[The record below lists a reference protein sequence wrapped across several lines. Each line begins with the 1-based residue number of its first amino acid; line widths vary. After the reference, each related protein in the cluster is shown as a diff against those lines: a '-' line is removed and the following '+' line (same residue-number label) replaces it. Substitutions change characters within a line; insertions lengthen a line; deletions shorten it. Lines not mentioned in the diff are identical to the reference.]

1 MSYSVIYKRFCV
13 ILDNSKLNKILRK
26 SPYMNMDISSKKLKD
41 AKFVLQKILVH
52 FRENVFSVKDLIR
65 RK

>member
-1 MSYSVIYKRFCV
+1 MSYSVIYKRFRV
-13 ILDNSKLNKILRK
+13 ILDNSKFNEILRK

>member
-1 MSYSVIYKRFCV
+1 MSYSVIYKRFRV
-13 ILDNSKLNKILRK
+13 ILDNSKLNEILQK

-52 FRENVFSVKDLIR
+52 FRENVFSVKELIR